1 MQRGLST
8 DSAFGM
14 GEAIF
19 FSLPSAVLRGHSQQL
34 GWLHLELGDSLN

>member
-19 FSLPSAVLRGHSQQL
+19 FLPSAVLRGHSQLL
-34 GWLHLELGDSLN
+34 GWLYLELGDSLN